1 LGGLELFGGI
11 KQPEDPH
18 DDETALT
25 PTPIVLTKL
34 TTSKNIRLLNPDDN
48 SVHDRSFRSQK
59 LGLSW

>member
-25 PTPIVLTKL
+25 PTLIVLTKL

-48 SVHDRSFRSQK
+48 SVHGRSFR
-59 LGLSW
+59 